1 MSIECLVFLR
11 TDPNLEEG
19 NPDMQYHVTMLPV
32 IRDPDNYLNLDP
44 EVGFS
49 FSLQMGRKKTNR
61 VGMGDRSPK
70 RNDAIIKENY
80 FSSISDSIY
89 SDIFI

>member
-11 TDPNLEEG
+11 TDPDLEEG

-49 FSLQMGRKKTNR
+49 LFFTN
-61 VGMGDRSPK
+61 G
-70 RNDAIIKENY
+70 
-80 FSSISDSIY
+80 
-89 SDIFI
+89 